1 MSSIAKSLAIIVI
14 PIWGMIADYFSATKR
29 VLQIAVFCVLLTHL
43 AYLTTDLFWPLFFIY
58 IIHTLCEGPIASLND
73 SLLLGNLGKQASNY
87 GKYRAMGSLSYLLF
101 VTPFGF
107 IIEKTSTRTLFYFT
121 SFFLFLSFLNTM
133 KLPEAKQGGR
143 VSRFADF
150 KVLVRNKELLHFL
163 IFTFFTQLT
172 LMGHF
177 TYFPILFKSIG
188 GGETLYGVASFI
200 GAASELL
207 IFQKS
212 DLIFKRFKL
221 KTIFLVSSLAFT
233 LRWFLV
239 ATFQVPGILLLSQLL
254 HSLTYG
260 LFYVTAV
267 NYIASIVKE
276 EFRATGQNLYASTIS
291 ISSVISS
298 LIGGFIFDN
307 LGSRTLYLLGSIIA
321 LTAGLLY
328 YYKMTAREKASL
340 AV

>member
-1 MSSIAKSLAIIVI
+1 MNSIAKSLAIITI
-14 PIWGMIADYFSATKR
+14 PVWGMLADYYSATKR
-29 VLQIAVFCVLLTHL
+29 VLQIALFGVLLAQL
-43 AYLTTDLFWPLFFIY
+43 AFLTTELFWLVFFIY
-58 IIHTLCEGPIASLND
+58 IFHALCEGPIASLND
-73 SLLLGNLGKQASNY
+73 SLLISNLGERASEY
-87 GKYRAMGSLSYLLF
+87 GKYRALGSLSYLLF

-107 IIEKTSTRTLFYFT
+107 IIERTSTRTLFFIT
-121 SFFLFLSFLNTM
+121 GFALLIAVLNTT
-133 KLPEAKQGGR
+133 KLPEARKNVR

-150 KVLVRNKELLHFL
+150 KVLIHNKELLHFL

-177 TYFPILFKSIG
+177 TYFPILFKEIG
-188 GGETLYGVASFI
+188 GGETLYGVASFL

-212 DLIFKRFKL
+212 DLIFKRFKQ
-221 KTIFLVSSLAFT
+221 KTIFLVSSLAFS

-239 ATFQVPGILLLSQLL
+239 ATFQVPHILLLSQLL

-267 NYIASIVKE
+267 NYISRIVSE

-298 LIGGFIFDN
+298 LLGGFIFDN
-307 LGSRTLYLLGSIIA
+307 LGSRTLYLLGCTIT
-321 LTAGLLY
+321 LVTGLIY
-328 YYKMTAREKASL
+328 YYRMTTREKAL
-340 AV
+340 T

>member
-1 MSSIAKSLAIIVI
+1 
-14 PIWGMIADYFSATKR
+14 
-29 VLQIAVFCVLLTHL
+29 
-43 AYLTTDLFWPLFFIY
+43 
-58 IIHTLCEGPIASLND
+58 
-73 SLLLGNLGKQASNY
+73 
-87 GKYRAMGSLSYLLF
+87 
-101 VTPFGF
+101 
-107 IIEKTSTRTLFYFT
+107 
-121 SFFLFLSFLNTM
+121 
-133 KLPEAKQGGR
+133 
-143 VSRFADF
+143 FADF
-150 KVLVRNKELLHFL
+150 KVLIHNKELLHFL

-177 TYFPILFKSIG
+177 TYFPILFKEIG

-212 DLIFKRFKL
+212 DLIFKKFKL
-221 KTIFLVSSLAFT
+221 KTIFLVSTMAFS

-239 ATFQVPGILLLSQLL
+239 ATFQVPSILLLSQLL

-267 NYIASIVKE
+267 NYIAHIVKE

-298 LIGGFIFDN
+298 LLGGFIFDN
-307 LGSRTLYLLGSIIA
+307 LGSRTLYLLGCTIT
-321 LTAGLLY
+321 LVTGLIY
-328 YYKMTAREKASL
+328 YYRMTTREKAL
-340 AV
+340 T